1 MGTLD
6 LPRNLHFWKR
16 QKKKSDFSAGGTYWQ
31 LHLQQ
36 LGPCMWCGVTPL
48 QGLSPP
54 APPALGRL
62 TPSLCGLCK
71 NKWEKEPPQEGETPG
86 LRGWWLE
93 GGCAGAAAD
102 GGVARGRVSQ
112 CPSCVPTTSCRTAA
126 ATRSEPPAQNCPG
139 GFCPLRPPPV
149 PHPPGPA
156 RPQLPGGM
164 TLCPPGW
171 APQRWFPLP
180 EQRGAGRAGHGRE
193 RAGIGTGPW
202 QGRGWE
208 PGHCGTA
215 RDGDSVPGH
224 GDRGS
229 ARDESSVSEDG
240 DQGVAH
246 WEWGP
251 ECDRGWEHQDGW
263 GQGPGCGRG

>member
-1 MGTLD
+1 
-6 LPRNLHFWKR
+6 
-16 QKKKSDFSAGGTYWQ
+16 
-31 LHLQQ
+31 
-36 LGPCMWCGVTPL
+36 MWCGVTPL

-62 TPSLCGLCK
+62 TPSLRGLCK
-71 NKWEKEPPQEGETPG
+71 NKRESEPPQEGETPG
-86 LRGWWLE
+86 LWGWWLG

-126 ATRSEPPAQNCPG
+126 AARSEPPAQNCPG

-180 EQRGAGRAGHGRE
+180 EQTKRRWKGWARREKGRDRHRAMAGTWLGTRALWHG
-193 RAGIGTGPW
+193 
-202 QGRGWE
+202 Q
-208 PGHCGTA
+208 
-215 RDGDSVPGH
+215 
-224 GDRGS
+224 
-229 ARDESSVSEDG
+229 
-240 DQGVAH
+240 
-246 WEWGP
+246 
-251 ECDRGWEHQDGW
+251 GW
-263 GQGPGCGRG
+263 GQRPWAWGQGLGQGREQRL